1 MKRLFVLL
9 IFISLKNGL
18 SAQITDT
25 TRTDSTR
32 MNNMNNTMNNPSR
45 MDSSS
50 TNTVNAYNDS
60 VNNASTNAT
69 TNNSMNNPSDST
81 GSMNNSTNN
90 MNNNSMN
97 TTTDTTG
104 ATNNMNNNST
114 NNMNNN
120 SVNSTTDTTMNSMN
134 NNSMNNNSMS
144 NMNSNG
150 MNSSIAGVKSYAALP
165 VMESYVPDDIVS
177 KIKSKYGNGT
187 VIYDITAVRAA
198 LPQDS
203 SMTQQNGTMSSDS
216 SMNNTSMNN
225 NTSVNNGS
233 MNNTTMNNGDST
245 MTGNM
250 MQNSSVAATPKYNY
264 LVRTLSNGTLQ
275 SEWVGDDGTTTVTP
289 GEMNIRDL
297 IKSKKVLH
305 QYLLLQIG
313 SNEIH
318 MYFNDSGKMER
329 IFSSNLRAIS
339 KIPVPF
345 WTQSGMADS
354 RRTEENDNVKSLRK
368 VDNTLDHI
376 LASYSLPFFVTGK
389 KKVIDEFRQITKHT
403 YAITE
408 YAPHTSDDPDKEE
421 LKKIIAP
428 YVADWEKINQ
438 KRLMGLV
445 YRATEKHKLVSG
457 IVDVYKTTKYNNGKL
472 LLVEED
478 YVYPDTYTESD
489 EMIYQAT
496 KSYSPYSYLKDAVDE
511 AIEKV
516 LEEDGDVGYMQKGA
530 LANYEHITLIQ

>member
-1 MKRLFVLL
+1 MNQFLPTETKEITEGVYNLPSVSIIVPFEPKMVSKGTLMSTIQSAVDRVEREVVENYTYDMSSLVMHKLNTIIKQLDFSTHKRSLAIYVSPVWEKVLYL
-9 IFISLKNGL
+9 NQQVEESIN
-18 SAQITDT
+18 
-25 TRTDSTR
+25 
-32 MNNMNNTMNNPSR
+32 
-45 MDSSS
+45 
-50 TNTVNAYNDS
+50 V
-60 VNNASTNAT
+60 
-69 TNNSMNNPSDST
+69 SDSFH
-81 GSMNNSTNN
+81 
-90 MNNNSMN
+90 
-97 TTTDTTG
+97 
-104 ATNNMNNNST
+104 
-114 NNMNNN
+114 
-120 SVNSTTDTTMNSMN
+120 
-134 NNSMNNNSMS
+134 
-144 NMNSNG
+144 
-150 MNSSIAGVKSYAALP
+150 
-165 VMESYVPDDIVS
+165 
-177 KIKSKYGNGT
+177 
-187 VIYDITAVRAA
+187 
-198 LPQDS
+198 
-203 SMTQQNGTMSSDS
+203 
-216 SMNNTSMNN
+216 
-225 NTSVNNGS
+225 
-233 MNNTTMNNGDST
+233 
-245 MTGNM
+245 
-250 MQNSSVAATPKYNY
+250 
-264 LVRTLSNGTLQ
+264 
-275 SEWVGDDGTTTVTP
+275 
-289 GEMNIRDL
+289 IRDL